1 MTSQFDPSQ
10 ILLTKS
16 SKLNLVRNY
25 LIDTLGVTQNKLLNM
40 IVDKDK
46 LIPAVYENE
55 MYLELDSEFLDICLS
70 TLNATEPRQLTVLL
84 AYTFE
89 IKRISKRKVLL
100 IKSNAIVASPT
111 SNYAV
116 RVPDKYTKH
125 VNFYYDAI
133 DVDIQNTARYEVF
146 LENGKFQYFPDETE
160 TELSYPVTNPLSPE
174 LKQWLVDTYGNILDL
189 QNQNLIHP

>member
-1 MTSQFDPSQ
+1 MTNQFDPSQ

-25 LIDTLGVTQNKLLNM
+25 LIDTLGVDQNKLLNM

-46 LIPAVYENE
+46 FIPAVYENE
-55 MYLELDSEFLDICLS
+55 MYLELDSEFLGICLS

-89 IKRISKRKVLL
+89 IKRISRRKVLL
-100 IKSNAIVASPT
+100 MEPHATVAT
-111 SNYAV
+111 ASNYAV

-146 LENGKFQYFPDETE
+146 LEEGKFKHFPDETE
-160 TELSYPVTNPLSPE
+160 TELTYPVTNPLSPE
-174 LKQWLVDTYGNILDL
+174 LQQWLADSYYNILEL